1 MKKITLEELED
12 ICKQLDLP
20 EVKSLGGGLYKITPP
35 GIICGE
41 SFLQKLDEEL
51 KREVKE
57 WKLEQINIKLL

>member
-51 KREVKE
+51 K
-57 WKLEQINIKLL
+57 NIFTGKNTKVSII

>member
-20 EVKSLGGGLYKITPP
+20 EVKSLEGGLYKITPP

-41 SFLQKLDEEL
+41 SFLQKLDEEFK
-51 KREVKE
+51 KRG
-57 WKLEQINIKLL
+57 

>member
-1 MKKITLEELED
+1 MKKLTLEELEG

-41 SFLQKLDEEL
+41 GFLQKLDEEL
-51 KREVKE
+51 KE
-57 WKLEQINIKLL
+57 KLKNGNCN